1 MVREKSDSSLDSMYK
16 SDIVLTK
23 NKTEVT
29 SVKLVLFKWEKLFD
43 ILT

>member
-1 MVREKSDSSLDSMYK
+1 MSNKMSPSKIRR
-16 SDIVLTK
+16 

-29 SVKLVLFKWEKLFD
+29 SVKLVGFKWEKLFD